1 MKTIK
6 VKDINSIPKN
16 FTGIA
21 EYPDEKNCGLKKG
34 NFTG

>member
-21 EYPDEKNCGLKKG
+21 EYPDEKKIVV
-34 NFTG
+34 